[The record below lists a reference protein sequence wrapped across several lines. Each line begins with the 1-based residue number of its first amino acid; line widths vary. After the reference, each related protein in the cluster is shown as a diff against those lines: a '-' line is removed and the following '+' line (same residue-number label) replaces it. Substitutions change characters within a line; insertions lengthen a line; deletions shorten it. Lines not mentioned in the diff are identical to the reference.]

1 MKLYPIQC
9 GNFKLDGGA
18 MFGVVPKSLWE
29 RTNPADS
36 KNLIELGTRSLL
48 VEDGKKLILI
58 DCGLGNKQDE
68 KFFGHYSLY
77 GDESLDKNLKKFG
90 FVREDITDVFLTHL
104 HFDHC
109 GGAIEWNDDK
119 SGYRPAFKNAQFWTN
134 ENHWQWATE
143 PNPREKASF
152 LKENILPMQESG
164 QLQFLPTPKTG
175 NYGFAPDLKMDVIFV
190 DGHTEKQML
199 PVIQYQE
206 KTIVFAADLIP
217 TAGHIPQVY
226 VMGYDTRPLL
236 TMEEKGK
243 FLKQCVENEY
253 LLFFEH
259 DAHHELASLKMFLSL
274 MMFLDTKMQSAISNQ
289 QSAINVSAES
299 RKQKAESKIIGI
311 TGGIGSG
318 KSTVSKFIEELGFPV
333 YDSDFWAK
341 ELVNVDENLKSRII
355 ELLGEESYDE
365 NGKYNRKF
373 VAENVFENQEL
384 LLKLNQIIHPAVK
397 IHFENWVNAQNAEF
411 VFKETALLFELKLNE
426 SCYQSILVTADE
438 NIRIKRVMDRDGR
451 TYREVKEIID
461 KQMPEV
467 DKVKLADFVIQNN
480 TDLES
485 LKEFTHQV
493 IDELQRM
500 DL

>member
-1 MKLYPIQC
+1 
-9 GNFKLDGGA
+9 
-18 MFGVVPKSLWE
+18 
-29 RTNPADS
+29 
-36 KNLIELGTRSLL
+36 
-48 VEDGKKLILI
+48 
-58 DCGLGNKQDE
+58 
-68 KFFGHYSLY
+68 
-77 GDESLDKNLKKFG
+77 
-90 FVREDITDVFLTHL
+90 
-104 HFDHC
+104 
-109 GGAIEWNDDK
+109 
-119 SGYRPAFKNAQFWTN
+119 
-134 ENHWQWATE
+134 
-143 PNPREKASF
+143 
-152 LKENILPMQESG
+152 
-164 QLQFLPTPKTG
+164 
-175 NYGFAPDLKMDVIFV
+175 
-190 DGHTEKQML
+190 
-199 PVIQYQE
+199 
-206 KTIVFAADLIP
+206 
-217 TAGHIPQVY
+217 
-226 VMGYDTRPLL
+226 
-236 TMEEKGK
+236 
-243 FLKQCVENEY
+243 
-253 LLFFEH
+253 
-259 DAHHELASLKMFLSL
+259 

-299 RKQKAESKIIGI
+299 RKQKSESKIIGI

-318 KSTVSKFIEELGFPV
+318 KSTVSKFIEALGFPV

-341 ELVNVDENLKSRII
+341 ELVNIDENLKSRII

-373 VAENVFENQEL
+373 VAEKVFDHQEL

-467 DKVKLADFVIQNN
+467 EKVKLADFVIQNN

-485 LKEFTHQV
+485 LKEFTQQV
-493 IDELQRM
+493 LDELQRM

>member
-1 MKLYPIQC
+1 MEA
-9 GNFKLDGGA
+9 G
-18 MFGVVPKSLWE
+18 SLH
-29 RTNPADS
+29 T
-36 KNLIELGTRSLL
+36 
-48 VEDGKKLILI
+48 GK
-58 DCGLGNKQDE
+58 
-68 KFFGHYSLY
+68 
-77 GDESLDKNLKKFG
+77 
-90 FVREDITDVFLTHL
+90 
-104 HFDHC
+104 
-109 GGAIEWNDDK
+109 
-119 SGYRPAFKNAQFWTN
+119 
-134 ENHWQWATE
+134 
-143 PNPREKASF
+143 
-152 LKENILPMQESG
+152 
-164 QLQFLPTPKTG
+164 
-175 NYGFAPDLKMDVIFV
+175 
-190 DGHTEKQML
+190 
-199 PVIQYQE
+199 
-206 KTIVFAADLIP
+206 
-217 TAGHIPQVY
+217 
-226 VMGYDTRPLL
+226 
-236 TMEEKGK
+236 
-243 FLKQCVENEY
+243 
-253 LLFFEH
+253 
-259 DAHHELASLKMFLSL
+259 
-274 MMFLDTKMQSAISNQ
+274 
-289 QSAINVSAES
+289 
-299 RKQKAESKIIGI
+299 KIIGI

-341 ELVNVDENLKSRII
+341 ELVNVDENLKSRVI
-355 ELLGEESYDE
+355 ELLGKESYDE

-373 VAENVFENQEL
+373 VAEKVFENQEL
-384 LLKLNQIIHPAVK
+384 LLQLNQIIHPAVK

>member
-1 MKLYPIQC
+1 MEAGSLHTGMLSI
-9 GNFKLDGGA
+9 GLT
-18 MFGVVPKSLWE
+18 GV
-29 RTNPADS
+29 
-36 KNLIELGTRSLL
+36 
-48 VEDGKKLILI
+48 
-58 DCGLGNKQDE
+58 
-68 KFFGHYSLY
+68 
-77 GDESLDKNLKKFG
+77 
-90 FVREDITDVFLTHL
+90 
-104 HFDHC
+104 
-109 GGAIEWNDDK
+109 
-119 SGYRPAFKNAQFWTN
+119 
-134 ENHWQWATE
+134 
-143 PNPREKASF
+143 
-152 LKENILPMQESG
+152 
-164 QLQFLPTPKTG
+164 
-175 NYGFAPDLKMDVIFV
+175 
-190 DGHTEKQML
+190 
-199 PVIQYQE
+199 
-206 KTIVFAADLIP
+206 
-217 TAGHIPQVY
+217 
-226 VMGYDTRPLL
+226 
-236 TMEEKGK
+236 
-243 FLKQCVENEY
+243 
-253 LLFFEH
+253 
-259 DAHHELASLKMFLSL
+259 
-274 MMFLDTKMQSAISNQ
+274 
-289 QSAINVSAES
+289 
-299 RKQKAESKIIGI
+299 
-311 TGGIGSG
+311 IGSG

-341 ELVNVDENLKSRII
+341 ELVNLDKNLKSRII

-373 VAENVFENQEL
+373 VAEKVFDHQEL

-438 NIRIKRVMDRDGR
+438 NIRIKRVMNRDGR

>member
-1 MKLYPIQC
+1 
-9 GNFKLDGGA
+9 
-18 MFGVVPKSLWE
+18 
-29 RTNPADS
+29 
-36 KNLIELGTRSLL
+36 
-48 VEDGKKLILI
+48 
-58 DCGLGNKQDE
+58 
-68 KFFGHYSLY
+68 
-77 GDESLDKNLKKFG
+77 
-90 FVREDITDVFLTHL
+90 
-104 HFDHC
+104 
-109 GGAIEWNDDK
+109 
-119 SGYRPAFKNAQFWTN
+119 
-134 ENHWQWATE
+134 
-143 PNPREKASF
+143 
-152 LKENILPMQESG
+152 
-164 QLQFLPTPKTG
+164 
-175 NYGFAPDLKMDVIFV
+175 
-190 DGHTEKQML
+190 
-199 PVIQYQE
+199 
-206 KTIVFAADLIP
+206 
-217 TAGHIPQVY
+217 
-226 VMGYDTRPLL
+226 
-236 TMEEKGK
+236 
-243 FLKQCVENEY
+243 
-253 LLFFEH
+253 
-259 DAHHELASLKMFLSL
+259 

-480 TDLES
+480 TDLET

-493 IDELQRM
+493 IDDLQRM

>member
-1 MKLYPIQC
+1 MEV
-9 GNFKLDGGA
+9 G
-18 MFGVVPKSLWE
+18 SLH
-29 RTNPADS
+29 T
-36 KNLIELGTRSLL
+36 
-48 VEDGKKLILI
+48 GK
-58 DCGLGNKQDE
+58 
-68 KFFGHYSLY
+68 
-77 GDESLDKNLKKFG
+77 
-90 FVREDITDVFLTHL
+90 
-104 HFDHC
+104 
-109 GGAIEWNDDK
+109 
-119 SGYRPAFKNAQFWTN
+119 
-134 ENHWQWATE
+134 
-143 PNPREKASF
+143 
-152 LKENILPMQESG
+152 
-164 QLQFLPTPKTG
+164 
-175 NYGFAPDLKMDVIFV
+175 
-190 DGHTEKQML
+190 
-199 PVIQYQE
+199 
-206 KTIVFAADLIP
+206 
-217 TAGHIPQVY
+217 
-226 VMGYDTRPLL
+226 
-236 TMEEKGK
+236 
-243 FLKQCVENEY
+243 
-253 LLFFEH
+253 
-259 DAHHELASLKMFLSL
+259 
-274 MMFLDTKMQSAISNQ
+274 
-289 QSAINVSAES
+289 
-299 RKQKAESKIIGI
+299 KIIGI

-341 ELVNVDENLKSRII
+341 ELVNIDENLKSRVI

-373 VAENVFENQEL
+373 VAEKVFDHQEL

-397 IHFENWVNAQNAEF
+397 IHFENWVNAQTAEF

>member
-1 MKLYPIQC
+1 MEA
-9 GNFKLDGGA
+9 G
-18 MFGVVPKSLWE
+18 SLH
-29 RTNPADS
+29 T
-36 KNLIELGTRSLL
+36 
-48 VEDGKKLILI
+48 GK
-58 DCGLGNKQDE
+58 
-68 KFFGHYSLY
+68 
-77 GDESLDKNLKKFG
+77 
-90 FVREDITDVFLTHL
+90 
-104 HFDHC
+104 
-109 GGAIEWNDDK
+109 
-119 SGYRPAFKNAQFWTN
+119 
-134 ENHWQWATE
+134 
-143 PNPREKASF
+143 
-152 LKENILPMQESG
+152 
-164 QLQFLPTPKTG
+164 
-175 NYGFAPDLKMDVIFV
+175 
-190 DGHTEKQML
+190 
-199 PVIQYQE
+199 
-206 KTIVFAADLIP
+206 
-217 TAGHIPQVY
+217 
-226 VMGYDTRPLL
+226 
-236 TMEEKGK
+236 
-243 FLKQCVENEY
+243 
-253 LLFFEH
+253 
-259 DAHHELASLKMFLSL
+259 
-274 MMFLDTKMQSAISNQ
+274 
-289 QSAINVSAES
+289 
-299 RKQKAESKIIGI
+299 KIIGI

-341 ELVNVDENLKSRII
+341 ELVNIVKNLKSRII

-373 VAENVFENQEL
+373 VAEKVFDHQEL

-397 IHFENWVNAQNAEF
+397 IHFENWVKAQNAEF

-493 IDELQRM
+493 IDELKRM